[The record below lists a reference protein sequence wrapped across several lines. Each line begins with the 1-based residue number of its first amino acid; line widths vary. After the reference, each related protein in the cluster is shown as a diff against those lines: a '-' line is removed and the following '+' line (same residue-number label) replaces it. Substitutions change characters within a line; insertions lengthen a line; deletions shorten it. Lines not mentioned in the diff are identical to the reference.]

1 MDDLVPA
8 KNRHVTALPTAKSPS
23 FYSLAGGMST
33 NFTAGPLLDNIR
45 PIDSGVAS
53 PGFGARR
60 GQYDIEIMSR
70 TYNNTK

>member
-8 KNRHVTALPTAKSPS
+8 KNRHVTALRTAKSPS

-45 PIDSGVAS
+45 PIGTDVAW
-53 PGFGARR
+53 
-60 GQYDIEIMSR
+60 
-70 TYNNTK
+70 